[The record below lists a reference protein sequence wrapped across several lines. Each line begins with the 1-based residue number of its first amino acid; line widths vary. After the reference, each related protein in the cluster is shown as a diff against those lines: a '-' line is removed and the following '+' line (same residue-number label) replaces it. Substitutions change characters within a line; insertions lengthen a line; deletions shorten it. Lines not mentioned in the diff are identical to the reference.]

1 MYKIIGITLIFI
13 ELNVL
18 NNIAIVADN
27 VIVKSSD
34 NQSIA
39 TFIAKIINTIICEYV

>member
-1 MYKIIGITLIFI
+1 MIGITLIFI
-13 ELNVL
+13 VLNVL

-27 VIVKSSD
+27 VIVNSFD

-39 TFIAKIINTIICEYV
+39 IFNANTANTIKCE